1 MVNKTPN
8 SKHCIIC
15 EKCVDG
21 FDHHCYWVNNC
32 IGKKNFFIF
41 LIFIVLVA
49 VNLIVNITIS
59 MLDLTTEYNHVYDNE
74 VFPPTLPFDELLHSC
89 ILLGSNAH
97 TKVCK
102 LLSFD
107 HSRK

>member
-49 VNLIVNITIS
+49 LNLIVSITIS
-59 MLDLTTEYNHVYDNE
+59 TLVLTTEYNHVYDNE
-74 VFPPTLPFDELLHSC
+74 VFPPTLPLDELYTDT
-89 ILLGSNAH
+89 IKN
-97 TKVCK
+97 V
-102 LLSFD
+102 LSIIVLVVGGGFLFLV
-107 HSRK
+107 S